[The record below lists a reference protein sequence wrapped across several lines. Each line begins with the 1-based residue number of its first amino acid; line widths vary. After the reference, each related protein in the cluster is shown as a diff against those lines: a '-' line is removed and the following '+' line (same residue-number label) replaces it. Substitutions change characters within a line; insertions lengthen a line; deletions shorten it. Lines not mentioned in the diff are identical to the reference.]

1 MQTGHELFVHGLSD
15 MMDGER
21 QLVDVLQ
28 ENADDSSREDL
39 KKAFEQHRKQTEGQ
53 IERLEQCFE
62 LLGEQAEDTE
72 CHGIRGLAE
81 EKRAF
86 TKEDPSED
94 LIDVFNVGA
103 GVKAESYEICAYQEL
118 IELARQ
124 MKHNKVAK
132 LLGQNLKEE
141 QATLKKMEGFRKKV
155 KPNEM
160 MTEEEEQRGEDR
172 GSQRRSVRSTRSS
185 RSRRAA

>member
-21 QLVDVLQ
+21 QLVDILQ
-28 ENADDSSREDL
+28 ENADDSSRGDL

-53 IERLEQCFE
+53 IERLEQCFD

-86 TKEDPSED
+86 TKRIR
-94 LIDVFNVGA
+94 L
-103 GVKAESYEICAYQEL
+103 
-118 IELARQ
+118 R
-124 MKHNKVAK
+124 
-132 LLGQNLKEE
+132 
-141 QATLKKMEGFRKKV
+141 T
-155 KPNEM
+155 
-160 MTEEEEQRGEDR
+160 
-172 GSQRRSVRSTRSS
+172 
-185 RSRRAA
+185 